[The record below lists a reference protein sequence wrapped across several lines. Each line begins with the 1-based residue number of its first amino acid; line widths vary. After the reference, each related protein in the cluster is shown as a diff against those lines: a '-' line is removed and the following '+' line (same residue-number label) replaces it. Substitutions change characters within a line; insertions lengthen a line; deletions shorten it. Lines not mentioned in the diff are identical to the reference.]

1 MSIIHAHEVES
12 ITVGKIEQ
20 MAVSGTNV
28 RSIFIESKQGTV
40 RLHLFA
46 DDQNNLIVKEAED
59 DI

>member
-1 MSIIHAHEVES
+1 MSIISAHEVER

-20 MAVSGTNV
+20 MPYGGSSV
-28 RSIFIESKQGTV
+28 RSIFIESKQGTI

-46 DDQNNLIVKEAED
+46 DDKNNLIVKEAED

>member
-1 MSIIHAHEVES
+1 MSIISAHEVES
-12 ITVGKIEQ
+12 ITVGKIEK
-20 MAVSGTNV
+20 MPVSGTSV
-28 RSIFIESKQGTV
+28 RTIFIESKQGSI